1 MHAFCYKKH
10 LNKHKN
16 IPEQQILFW
25 DVFIF
30 NALYLVVHIAAGT
43 IGSFNRFRKYSIFCP

>member
-1 MHAFCYKKH
+1 MRAFCYKEY

-30 NALYLVVHIAAGT
+30 
-43 IGSFNRFRKYSIFCP
+43 